1 MKHNATETL
10 RNMEFSCNFCKENRY
25 FQIQPKIQIVT
36 NTLNCH
42 QFWRITSTC
51 VTKVELLIMSD
62 SSLKFQ
68 NKLCHYRNFQKGY
81 YEKSMYS
88 IHDGDQI

>member
-1 MKHNATETL
+1 MKYNATETL
-10 RNMEFSCNFCKENRY
+10 RNMEFSCNFCREKRF
-25 FQIQPKIQIVT
+25 FQIQPKIQILT

-51 VTKVELLIMSD
+51 VTKAEPLFMLD

-81 YEKSMYS
+81 YKKSMYS